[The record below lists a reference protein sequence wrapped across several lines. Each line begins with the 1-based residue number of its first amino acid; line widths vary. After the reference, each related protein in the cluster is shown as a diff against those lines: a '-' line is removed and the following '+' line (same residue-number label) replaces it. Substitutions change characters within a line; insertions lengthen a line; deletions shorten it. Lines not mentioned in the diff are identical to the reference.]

1 MKDNKPQTRLAQI
14 LLRIT
19 EGMGSVASVVI
30 HTVIFVLIFSLLFFG
45 VALDTILLVLTT
57 AVSLE
62 AIYLAIFIQMTV
74 NRNTE
79 SLEAVEED
87 IEEIEK
93 DIDEIQVDVDEIHED
108 VEGLEKDVDE
118 ITEDISDDEVEDQ
131 ATKASLGNIEQS
143 LAKIVEEIE
152 RLKNNGK

>member
-1 MKDNKPQTRLAQI
+1 MKDNKPTTRLAQI
-14 LLRIT
+14 LLRFT
-19 EGMGSVASVVI
+19 EWMGSVTSIVI
-30 HTVIFVLIFSLLFFG
+30 HTVVFCLIFSLVFFG
-45 VALDTILLVLTT
+45 VEIDTILLVLTT

-62 AIYLAIFIQMTV
+62 AIYLALFIQMTV

-108 VEGLEKDVDE
+108 VEGLEKDVDG
-118 ITEDISDDEVEDQ
+118 ISEDISDDEAGDK
-131 ATKASLGNIEQS
+131 ATKDSLDNIEQS
-143 LAKIVEEIE
+143 LSRIIAEIE
-152 RLKNNGK
+152 RLKNR